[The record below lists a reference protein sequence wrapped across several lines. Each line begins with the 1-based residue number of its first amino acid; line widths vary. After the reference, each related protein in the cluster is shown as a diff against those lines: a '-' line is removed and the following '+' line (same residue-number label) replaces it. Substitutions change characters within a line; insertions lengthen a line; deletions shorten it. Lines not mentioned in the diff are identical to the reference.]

1 MQRLVYQRHAHQDW
15 DRSLRRPNFFVTA
28 HFVSS
33 YRSTWPNYDARSVCC
48 SYTVCVWLTLSV
60 SQNWRTQAQLV
71 WGLGVRSPSFLQAP
85 SFAIDTGNQCCRIL
99 IRASFVYIPRCK
111 LSSSCCAVVFYGAR
125 QSTPK
130 AKRFGHLPASYDSF
144 DQLCA
149 NADEKLF
156 FFNVRYNPNHV
167 LHQLLPSVKCSGYN
181 LRSRRHNYTP

>member
-1 MQRLVYQRHAHQDW
+1 MRLT
-15 DRSLRRPNFFVTA
+15 NT
-28 HFVSS
+28 
-33 YRSTWPNYDARSVCC
+33 
-48 SYTVCVWLTLSV
+48 V
-60 SQNWRTQAQLV
+60 SQSELTHTGAV
-71 WGLGVRSPSFLQAP
+71 SVGPGVRSPSFLQAP

-156 FFNVRYNPNHV
+156 FNVRYNPNHV

-181 LRSRRHNYTP
+181 LRSRRHNYTIPNNNTTLISNNFINRMLFADMY